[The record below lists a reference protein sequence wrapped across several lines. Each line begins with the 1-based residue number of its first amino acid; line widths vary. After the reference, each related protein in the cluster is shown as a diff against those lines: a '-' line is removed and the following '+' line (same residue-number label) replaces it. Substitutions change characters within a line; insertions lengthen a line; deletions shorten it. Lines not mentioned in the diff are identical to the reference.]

1 MYGGGEKAILLILL
15 IITVIAIAYVY
26 STWQVYKSGP
36 FSSVRVDELDIVRS
50 GAWKGGSGGSNNDG
64 DGKGNDKRGGRLR
77 IKNLVK
83 NPRSRS
89 EAEVIRYLESITG
102 ESFPTAYPKWLIWK
116 GKHLELDG
124 FNGKDLALE
133 FSGPLH
139 TKWAPAN
146 EQYVDYFERIVRDVV
161 KRRLCKKHGV
171 TLIVVDASLPPKHW
185 RNYLL
190 SRLFDAG
197 RGQRPTV
204 YIDEQTVD
212 PYRNEQIEA
221 EMGISNEYHVASKL

>member
-1 MYGGGEKAILLILL
+1 MSEVYIHCTIYMYASEAILLILL
-15 IITVIAIAYVY
+15 VIVVIVIVY
-26 STWQVYKSGP
+26 ISSLPGPYKLGR
-36 FSSVRVDELDIVRS
+36 FDGVRVDELDIPLSNVK
-50 GAWKGGSGGSNNDG
+50 KGGGR
-64 DGKGNDKRGGRLR
+64 GKLR
-77 IKNLVK
+77 IKNLET

-102 ESFPTAYPKWLIWK
+102 EKFPTAYPKWLTWK
-116 GKHLELDG
+116 GRHLELDG
-124 FNGKDLALE
+124 FNGNDLALE

-139 TKWAPAN
+139 TKWSPAS
-146 EQYVDYFERIVRDVV
+146 EQYADYFERIVRDVV

-171 TLIVVDASLPPKHW
+171 VLIVVDASLPSRHW

-197 RGQRPTV
+197 RGERPTV
-204 YIDEQTVD
+204 YIDEQTAT

-221 EMGISNEYHVASKL
+221 EMGIANEYVIASRL